1 MDWTG
6 RDRGKKVTASEGM
19 GTKGGQSGD
28 KVMRQKTKRKKA
40 RKRRND
46 KTRTWWKTRMNER
59 W

>member
-19 GTKGGQSGD
+19 WKEGGQSGD